1 MAADDTSRE
10 RHVGPT
16 YRTGRSESVARGAF
30 GRLRAAIAALALA
43 DRDRWI
49 LWLPAALGLGVAVYF
64 QAPEEPPVWIAP
76 AVLGSALVATLALG
90 RTAALFPL
98 LLMASTSLGF
108 AVAQW
113 HTDWAAAPRL
123 EKRLG
128 PIAITARIVEI
139 SSLPTGQRLL
149 LEDISLGREVDQD
162 LPRRIRI
169 TVRTTGEAV
178 LPGER
183 VRLRAV
189 VMPPP
194 PPALPGSFDFAR
206 KAYFEGLGG
215 VGYAVSRLRRVPANG
230 EGATRSLGERVAVL
244 RHAIGTR
251 VREAIPG
258 SAGAIAATLMTGDKG
273 AIAKADLAA
282 MRDSGLAHLLAIS
295 GLHLGLFAAVVF
307 FTTRGLLAMVPSIAL
322 NYPIKKWAA
331 LAAFIGTFAYLVM
344 TGATIPTQR
353 AFLMTGIALAAV
365 MLDRT
370 VISMALAAWAAA
382 TILLL
387 SPEALLGPSF
397 QLSFAAVIALIATYE
412 VARIPL
418 GAWTRGGGPG
428 RWVVLYVLGVAL
440 TTLVAGLATTPFAI
454 YHFNRLV
461 AYGLIANLVA
471 VPVIALWVMPWAVL
485 AYALMIFGL
494 EGLALAPMGWGI
506 DVVLWIAHEV
516 AALPGVVTLLPT
528 MPMVGLGLI
537 TVGGLWLCLWRRAW
551 RFAGIAAIAAGLLT
565 IGLERGPDVLVDG
578 AGKLFAV
585 RTADGALMVS
595 SQRIA
600 RFTVE
605 RWLRQA
611 GQDESRPWP
620 RQGASED
627 GRLVCDGLGCIYR
640 ARGQVVAL
648 VRDPRAIAED
658 CRVASLVVSVVP
670 LRRACPSAHTVI
682 DRFDLW
688 RKGAHAIWLD
698 DHGVRVE
705 TVAGRSG
712 KRPWTVSRGD

>member
-1 MAADDTSRE
+1 
-10 RHVGPT
+10 
-16 YRTGRSESVARGAF
+16 
-30 GRLRAAIAALALA
+30 
-43 DRDRWI
+43 
-49 LWLPAALGLGVAVYF
+49 
-64 QAPEEPPVWIAP
+64 
-76 AVLGSALVATLALG
+76 
-90 RTAALFPL
+90 
-98 LLMASTSLGF
+98 
-108 AVAQW
+108 
-113 HTDWAAAPRL
+113 
-123 EKRLG
+123 
-128 PIAITARIVEI
+128 
-139 SSLPTGQRLL
+139 
-149 LEDISLGREVDQD
+149 
-162 LPRRIRI
+162 
-169 TVRTTGEAV
+169 
-178 LPGER
+178 
-183 VRLRAV
+183 
-189 VMPPP
+189 MPPP
-194 PPALPGSFDFAR
+194 SPALPGSFDFAR

-215 VGYAVSRLRRVPANG
+215 VGYAVSRLRRAPADG
-230 EGATRSLGERVAVL
+230 EAATRSLGERVATL

-258 SAGAIAATLMTGDKG
+258 SSG

-295 GLHLGLFAAVVF
+295 GLHLGLFAAIVF
-307 FTTRGLLAMVPSIAL
+307 FTTRGLLALVPAIAL

-331 LAAFIGTFAYLVM
+331 LAAFVATFVYLVM

-382 TILLL
+382 AILLL

-412 VARIPL
+412 VARTPL
-418 GAWTRGGGPG
+418 GAWTRDGGLA
-428 RWVVLYVLGVAL
+428 RWLVLYVLGVAL

-471 VPVIALWVMPWAVL
+471 VPVMALWIMPWAVL
-485 AYALMIFGL
+485 AYALMLFGL

-506 DVVLWIAHEV
+506 DVVLWVAHGV
-516 AALPGVVTLLPT
+516 AGLPGVVSLLPA

-537 TVGGLWLCLWRRAW
+537 AMGGLWLCLWRRAW
-551 RFAGIAAIAAGLLT
+551 RFAGIAAIAAGLAT

-600 RFTVE
+600 RFTAE

-611 GQDESRPWP
+611 GQDETRPWP
-620 RQGASED
+620 RRGASED
-627 GRLVCDGLGCIYR
+627 GRLVCDSLGCIYR
-640 ARGQVVAL
+640 AGGQVVAL
-648 VRDPRAIAED
+648 VRDPRAFTED
-658 CRVASLVVSVVP
+658 CRVASVVVSLVP

-688 RKGAHAIWLD
+688 REGAHAIWLED
-698 DHGVRVE
+698 DGVRVE

-712 KRPWTVSRGD
+712 KRPWTVSRGN